1 MKKTLIAVVLTL
13 CLLLS
18 LALVACQQQ
27 VTLTLYDND
36 GETVLHTIKVDR
48 GGVATKPQ
56 DPTKDGMTFKGW
68 FITPTN
74 AKEFDFTKPLEEDT
88 AAYAQ
93 WQSADYQDSRDWV
106 LVGTLTSWKAAEG
119 YHFAKTAGK
128 GNEYTLTVDID
139 LGDEFKCTVL
149 NSDGTLDYNNATGAN
164 VGFAL
169 VKDAGENFA
178 SGGGLGDSPKNIV
191 CSVAGNYTLTLKTD
205 PENSNN
211 ELSVKRNGDMIG
223 GNEPAGAVTTYYLK
237 GNMVTNWKDFIG
249 STTTLKQSATDENV
263 YTLEI
268 YLKAGDDV
276 MFASVVTEDGV
287 TSEGKVYIKYV
298 NLDTASQAL
307 FENNG
312 GNMHTKDAGKYS
324 FTYNAE
330 SKALAVSVD
339 KAFSPEAADYYIDGT
354 FNSSLSDWDYS
365 FKAENKLVQDET
377 KDYIYTIEHV
387 HLVEGKE
394 FIIQK
399 FKAGATERGEW
410 GTPGYNGLGSY
421 NFGYLLN
428 AGEDFEPV
436 SKANQNIKINKTSDY
451 TITLNTISGMIV
463 IEDENLPDDA
473 YINGNMTKD
482 ASGAAWKNIPEWK
495 MSYNATTKIY
505 TITKAFEVGNEFGI
519 KVCVKNDATNQRAW
533 YDGAKAPDAV
543 GGFTKDGNFV
553 CTTAGTYTITLDM
566 SGETPVITITAAAAE

>member
-1 MKKTLIAVVLTL
+1 MKKTLLAVVLLL
-13 CLLLS
+13 CLILS
-18 LALVACQQQ
+18 VALAACQQE
-27 VTLTLYDND
+27 VTLTLYDTD
-36 GETVLHTIKVDR
+36 GTTVLHEIKVKK
-48 GGVATKPQ
+48 GGTATKPAN
-56 DPTKDGMTFKGW
+56 PTKDNMTFKGW

-74 AKEFDFTKPLEEDT
+74 AKEFDFTKPLEEDA

-106 LVGTLTSWKAAEG
+106 LVGTLTSWKAQEG
-119 YHFAKTAGK
+119 FHFTKTADK
-128 GNEYTLTVDID
+128 GNEYTLTVDVD

-149 NSDGTLDYNNATGAN
+149 NADGTLDYNNPTGAN
-164 VGFAL
+164 VGFGL
-169 VKDAGENFA
+169 LKDAGENFA
-178 SGGGLGDSPKNIV
+178 TGGGLGDSPKNIV
-191 CSVAGNYTLTLKTD
+191 CSVAGNYTFTLKTD
-205 PENSNN
+205 PENANN

-223 GNEPAGAVTTYYLK
+223 GNKPTGAITTYHLK
-237 GNMVTNWKDFIG
+237 GNMVTDWKDFIG

-276 MFASVVTEDGV
+276 MFASVVTEDEV
-287 TSEGKVYIKYV
+287 TTAGKVYIKYV
-298 NLDTASQAL
+298 NLDTASKAL
-307 FENNG
+307 FEDNN

-324 FTYNAE
+324 FSYNAE
-330 SKALAVSVD
+330 SKALTATVD
-339 KAFSPEAADYYIDGT
+339 TDFAPEAADYYIDGT
-354 FNSSLSDWDYS
+354 FNSALTDWDYS
-365 FKAENKLVQDET
+365 FKTENKLVQDET

-410 GTPGYNGLGSY
+410 GTPGYNGLGNY

-451 TITLNTISGMIV
+451 KITLNTISGMIV
-463 IEDENLPDDA
+463 IEDENIPDDA
-473 YINGNMTKD
+473 YIYGTMDGGEWATTAD
-482 ASGAAWKNIPEWK
+482 WK
-495 MSYNATTKIY
+495 MTYNETTKVY
-505 TITKAFEVGNEFGI
+505 TITKAFNANISFGI
-519 KVCVKNDATNQRAW
+519 KVCVGTDITNQRAW
-533 YDGAKAPDAV
+533 YNGANASGSFD
-543 GGFTKDGNFV
+543 GFTNEGNFV
-553 CTTAGTYTITLDM
+553 CTVAGTYTVTLDM